1 MHVCKCLLALF
12 FFFKT
17 SKIAIHNQAGENSI
31 SSDIS
36 IHLSKCHAY
45 TILLFPFSP
54 SNICLHT
61 PHIPPPPQPSLYF
74 ALSLSL
80 CVSPWSLLLSK
91 CYEALSSVVI
101 PRTQTTM
108 GAPVELLVALMALL
122 CINAPGTS
130 SNSFGL
136 CVCCWKQCF
145 QTTAGIYF
153 KTVHSVWRWSM
164 QWFST
169 PGEWPDIFPLRRA
182 ARDIPLSSWLQAP
195 WIQKQQLCVRTLVPR
210 HSSMCW

>member
-1 MHVCKCLLALF
+1 MSFSFVF
-12 FFFKT
+12 VFFKRVKLLFIIEQVKT
-17 SKIAIHNQAGENSI
+17 ASPQIPLYPSVR
-31 SSDIS
+31 
-36 IHLSKCHAY
+36 KCHAY

-54 SNICLHT
+54 SHICLHT

-108 GAPVELLVALMALL
+108 GAPAELLVALMAVL

-145 QTTAGIYF
+145 QTTTGIYF
-153 KTVHSVWRWSM
+153 KTVHSVRRWRM

-169 PGEWPDIFPLRRA
+169 LGEWPDIFPLRRA

-210 HSSMCW
+210 HSGMCW